1 MCILASP
8 ALGPGVAVERRRV
21 AAPVAAATA
30 RAPGRHGVR
39 AAPGGAAHGAAR
51 PGDFVGGAWGGAG
64 ARGPA
69 SDGGG
74 GGVRGQRARAAQ
86 GPPHVPPPLLLGE
99 PRPRAPAAPPSRGG
113 GGDKT
118 PRASSASPGSTSP
131 TSSRQR
137 PRPGSPGAAVAT
149 RPLCCSSP
157 PPLASAPVA
166 GDTRGATRAGLTRQ
180 RGGCSAGLARP
191 RGPSRAR
198 GAPQRRRRRRP
209 TCSPLASSSTGWF
222 SPTPRPPCPGPSP
235 CSPFSTATSGAPL
248 EPTPAAAPSLRALF
262 AAAFCC
268 GRSASQA
275 DVCSPRRSHARPY
288 CGPHVCC
295 CRHYCCRHFCC
306 RPCRCGCRQR
316 PTREPPGSG
325 PPPAPAAAADAILHP
340 YFTANFSD
348 RLVASGD
355 LLRQDEKLE
364 ALRALIRQVPRGG
377 NGRPS
382 FFHLTKAFAKCLTR
396 ALGLPPA
403 GFRGACALC
412 GS

>member
-86 GPPHVPPPLLLGE
+86 GPPHVPPLLLLGE

-137 PRPGSPGAAVAT
+137 PRPGSP
-149 RPLCCSSP
+149 
-157 PPLASAPVA
+157 
-166 GDTRGATRAGLTRQ
+166 
-180 RGGCSAGLARP
+180 
-191 RGPSRAR
+191 
-198 GAPQRRRRRRP
+198 
-209 TCSPLASSSTGWF
+209 
-222 SPTPRPPCPGPSP
+222 
-235 CSPFSTATSGAPL
+235 
-248 EPTPAAAPSLRALF
+248 
-262 AAAFCC
+262 
-268 GRSASQA
+268 
-275 DVCSPRRSHARPY
+275 
-288 CGPHVCC
+288 
-295 CRHYCCRHFCC
+295 
-306 RPCRCGCRQR
+306 
-316 PTREPPGSG
+316 
-325 PPPAPAAAADAILHP
+325 
-340 YFTANFSD
+340 
-348 RLVASGD
+348 
-355 LLRQDEKLE
+355 
-364 ALRALIRQVPRGG
+364 VPRGG
-377 NGRPS
+377 GGDKTPLLQQPPS
-382 FFHLTKAFAKCLTR
+382 PGLGPGGGVRAWGHPGGANSSTRWMLRRSGSAAGALAGTRGSAASSAQKADMFAFGVLLHWMVLPDAPAPVPGALALPPFLDGNLRCAPRAYPCSGAFASC
-396 ALGLPPA
+396 AVCGGLLLWA
-403 GFRGACALC
+403 
-412 GS
+412 